1 MNVLWSIIFIYNFAS
16 LLEQPHNILNLVP
29 DNIVMLIDITSRK
42 TGPAIDDLYQNEFY
56 FYAELRSI

>member
-16 LLEQPHNILNLVP
+16 LLEQPYNILNLVP

>member
-1 MNVLWSIIFIYNFAS
+1 MNVLWSIIFIYNFDS
-16 LLEQPHNILNLVP
+16 LLEQPYNILNLVP

>member
-16 LLEQPHNILNLVP
+16 LLEQPYNILNLVP
-29 DNIVMLIDITSRK
+29 DNMVMLIDITSRK
-42 TGPAIDDLYQNEFY
+42 TGPAIDDLYQNECY

>member
-29 DNIVMLIDITSRK
+29 DNMVMLIDITSRK

>member
-16 LLEQPHNILNLVP
+16 LLEQPYNILNLVP
-29 DNIVMLIDITSRK
+29 DNMVMLIDITSRK